1 MIEVTVNLLATFRTD
16 RFKEELQQVPE
27 GTTVGAVVSGMGIT
41 EREVG
46 MALVNGRHAP
56 MAHPLTHGD
65 VLHLAPWIAGG

>member
-16 RFKEELQQVPE
+16 RFKDEVQQVSE
-27 GTTVGAVVSGMGIT
+27 GTTVGSLVSALGIL
-41 EREVG
+41 EKEVG

-56 MAHPLTHGD
+56 MAHPLSHGD